1 MHCFTFSLSTDI
13 YIMRGKQNLQKCIH
27 TWSKTCK
34 KSCTKTRH
42 ICVCRL
48 FYFLINQI
56 WSHLHHKTI
65 ITDASISS
73 TGKRNKRQKK
83 KKTETHMLSSNA
95 YCQHFRHL
103 CINLSVMH
111 KHFHFLEKFRG
122 QHRVPRK
129 KKDAFNLGVWGRTGG
144 GTHNRHIVESF
155 ESSILKTTRLPDCNV
170 RVYKIIIVT
179 WQ

>member
-83 KKTETHMLSSNA
+83 KTTETHMLSSNA

-111 KHFHFLEKFRG
+111 KHFHFLGKFRG

-129 KKDAFNLGVWGRTGG
+129 KKMPLIWVSEGGQEGGHTTDTLLKVLRALSSKLRISLIAMLGFTKL
-144 GTHNRHIVESF
+144 S
-155 ESSILKTTRLPDCNV
+155 P
-170 RVYKIIIVT
+170 
-179 WQ
+179 